1 MASTKSRSAKQSGTR
16 RRTSTASAK
25 SRNRKTTTARKRG
38 TGGKTAPRKTGTSR
52 RRSRAKQPSTQEKVM
67 QAVRSAKGPGLA
79 AGAAASVVGGVALV
93 VRSRKSNGFDARG
106 LAKRIGE
113 TTKSLGKTSK
123 ELGKEMQRLGDD
135 AEKAGK
141 TLS

>member
-25 SRNRKTTTARKRG
+25 TRNRKTTTARKRG
-38 TGGKTAPRKTGTSR
+38 TSGKAAPRTPR
-52 RRSRAKQPSTQEKVM
+52 RRSRTKQPSTQEKVM

-93 VRSRKSNGFDARG
+93 VRSRKSSGFDARG
-106 LAKRIGE
+106 LAMRIGE

-123 ELGKEMQRLGDD
+123 QLGKEMQRLGDD

-141 TLS
+141 PLS

>member
-25 SRNRKTTTARKRG
+25 TRNRKTTTASKRG
-38 TGGKTAPRKTGTSR
+38 TGGKSGSPKPR

-93 VRSRKSNGFDARG
+93 VRSRRSSGFDARG

>member
-25 SRNRKTTTARKRG
+25 TRNRKTTTASKRG
-38 TGGKTAPRKTGTSR
+38 TGGKSASPKPR

-93 VRSRKSNGFDARG
+93 VRSRRSSGFDARG

>member
-1 MASTKSRSAKQSGTR
+1 MASTKSRSAKQSGTPK
-16 RRTSTASAK
+16 RTSTASAK
-25 SRNRKTTTARKRG
+25 TRNRKTTTARKRG
-38 TGGKTAPRKTGTSR
+38 TGGKTAPRKAGASR
-52 RRSRAKQPSTQEKVM
+52 RRSRAKQPSTQEKVIR
-67 QAVRSAKGPGLA
+67 AVRSAKGPGLA

-113 TTKSLGKTSK
+113 TTKSLGKASK
-123 ELGKEMQRLGDD
+123 ELGKEMQQLGDD

>member
-16 RRTSTASAK
+16 RRTTTASAK
-25 SRNRKTTTARKRG
+25 ARNRKTTTARKGG
-38 TGGKTAPRKTGTSR
+38 TGGKTAARKPRPRT
-52 RRSRAKQPSTQEKVM
+52 RAKQPSTQEKVM

-79 AGAAASVVGGVALV
+79 AGAAASVVGGLALA
-93 VRSRKSNGFDARG
+93 VRRRKSNGLDARG

>member
-16 RRTSTASAK
+16 KRTSTVSQKARS
-25 SRNRKTTTARKRG
+25 RKTTTARKGG
-38 TGGKTAPRKTGTSR
+38 TGGKATPRKTGTSR
-52 RRSRAKQPSTQEKVM
+52 RRSRPKQPSTQEKVM

-93 VRSRKSNGFDARG
+93 VRSRKSSGFDARG

>member
-1 MASTKSRSAKQSGTR
+1 MASTKRA
-16 RRTSTASAK
+16 STAST
-25 SRNRKTTTARKRG
+25 RKTAKRPKAATRGKSEARKA
-38 TGGKTAPRKTGTSR
+38 TGRKSTGRKAATRKPGNSR
-52 RRSRAKQPSTQEKVM
+52 RRSRSKQPSATDKLV
-67 QAVRSAKGPGLA
+67 QAVRSAKGPGIA

-93 VRSRKSNGFDARG
+93 VRSRRSSGFDARG